1 MTPDTEIKMLR
12 SKKWWTTVEVRRVYD
27 VAAGR
32 LHWWQARQ
40 KKALA
45 ARERTD
51 TTGTKKKYWEYSQH
65 AIHAFCEQY
74 GVPLTDF
81 GQAVMRPSM
90 RDEEQPDPHLMGM
103 TPKALTEATL
113 EHLNRE
119 PVFTERHRV
128 KEEDVEIAAMGIAYD
143 ALCQL
148 DNEAKERA
156 LRWLT
161 ARVEYDLAKEED
173 DDAA

>member
-1 MTPDTEIKMLR
+1 MSPDTEIKMLR
-12 SKKWWTTVEVRRVYD
+12 SKVWWTTVEVRRVYD
-27 VAAGR
+27 VPSN
-32 LHWWQARQ
+32 
-40 KKALA
+40 ALWA
-45 ARERTD
+45 ARNTVSNPLAHRARKN
-51 TTGTKKKYWEYSQH
+51 TKNEDRVFWEYPQT
-65 AIHAFCEQY
+65 AIHAFCKQRNI
-74 GVPLTDF
+74 PLTDF
-81 GQAVMRPSM
+81 GLAVMKPSI
-90 RDEEQPDPHLMGM
+90 REEEQPDPHLMGM